1 MNEAQLW
8 NKLFYVEYDDNDFW
22 KNASDRIHF
31 HLSYEIFFLVE
42 NKISYFVDDEIYTL
56 TPGSVIV
63 IPPNTIHTSLSV
75 NEKTR
80 KRYLINLP
88 AEYIKAFLDIKPN
101 LLSDMEVQPIIFSG
115 LKLIELTDLF
125 KKILAEYQR
134 PVRDEVMIQSL
145 LGEILTVISRASK
158 SQEQNKASTSP
169 TSQRIMEISN
179 YIKENLQ
186 NELSLKKISETFYLN
201 PSYLSRMFKQTLN
214 ITFSKYLN
222 ALRIRE
228 ACVLLK
234 ETDMNVT
241 EIARKSGFHSCS
253 VFCRMFKRTVKLSP
267 LQYRKNAKE

>member
-1 MNEAQLW
+1 MNESQLW
-8 NKLFYVEYDDNDFW
+8 NKPFYVEYDDNDFW
-22 KNASDRIHF
+22 KNVSDRIHF

-42 NKISYFVDDEIYTL
+42 NEINYFVDDEIYTL

-88 AEYIKAFLDIKPN
+88 TKYIKAFLEINPN
-101 LLSDMEVQPIIFSG
+101 LLSDLKGQPIDFRGI
-115 LKLIELTDLF
+115 KLVELTDLF
-125 KKILAEYQR
+125 KKILAEYQNS
-134 PVRDEVMIQSL
+134 VQDEVMIKSL
-145 LGEILTVISRASK
+145 LGEILTVISRASQ
-158 SQEQNKASTSP
+158 SQEQNKASESP
-169 TSQRIMEISN
+169 TSQKMIDISN

-186 NELSLKKISETFYLN
+186 NELSLKKVSDTFYLN
-201 PSYLSRMFKQTLN
+201 PSYMSRTFKQTLN

-222 ALRIRE
+222 ALRIRK

-241 EIARKSGFHSCS
+241 EIAVKSGFKSCS
-253 VFCRMFKRTVKLSP
+253 VFCRMFKKTMNLSP